1 MSRFLLGALVMGAV
15 FVLTSF
21 ATRLPVTTVAPKG
34 GPAWTVSQYQL
45 DRAFRV
51 PLQVSIGMPIS
62 VQMPPTG
69 GLVITQVGTFGH
81 TAGGCSITVN
91 GVTENFIFNASN
103 STPSGCYDLNP
114 PIVAR
119 PGDLLTIAGTFQS
132 PIITI
137 AGYTTLPGET

>member
-21 ATRLPVTTVAPKG
+21 ALTRTAESPRG

-51 PLQVSIGMPIS
+51 KLPTPAGSQGSSQTLTSQI
-62 VQMPPTG
+62 PPG
-69 GLVITQVGTFGH
+69 AGLIITQIHGTMTVG
-81 TAGGCSITVN
+81 VN
-91 GVTENFIFNASN
+91 GVEETFYFSN
-103 STPSGCYDLNP
+103 DGLMELNP
-114 PIVAR
+114 PIIAR
-119 PGDLLTIAGTFQS
+119 PGDVLSVTYTYT
-132 PIITI
+132 PVI